1 MERLL
6 SFNGDI
12 ETEYDR
18 SFQVDVQSFDH
29 VFTCDLK
36 PLGSRIQLNNENRSE
51 FVGLYA
57 DFVLSKSVEN
67 QFNAFKEGFQL
78 VCQDSA
84 IKVTRDMC
92 VLYCLLS
99 LTRRIRFSDLKKW
112 SSSFA
117 EARTW
122 ILML

>member
-6 SFNGDI
+6 SFDGDI
-12 ETEYDR
+12 ESEYDR
-18 SFQVDVQSFDH
+18 SFQVDIQSFDH

-36 PLGSRIQLNNENRSE
+36 PSGSKIQLNNENRSE
-51 FVGLYA
+51 FVELYA

-84 IKVTRDMC
+84 IKVSQDICT
-92 VLYCLLS
+92 
-99 LTRRIRFSDLKKW
+99 
-112 SSSFA
+112 A
-117 EARTW
+117 
-122 ILML
+122 